1 MAIEFNCPHCKTHY
15 RLKDEFGG
23 KTATCKNPNC
33 RKVIPIPKPSGNG
46 RPGAPVDVDAL
57 AAAAF
62 SDESAKA
69 AGGPEEMIQVT
80 CAGCDHVWPIEASKE
95 GKNVR
100 CPECGKVVR
109 VPLRKKEEKA
119 DWRTG
124 GGGPSMAKRDTGMER
139 EGAFGTGHM
148 GGISGDTAREIVKG
162 REAEEEPEERRKRRV
177 KRAVLAVLV
186 LGAIAAGGYF
196 LLKTKREMT
205 SDANMAEAVKELTDR
220 GKDAQGKVDPRLDA
234 LIHRASAE
242 YRGRTSG
249 SESDAAE
256 VLKDIKIARNR
267 AKDARAG
274 KGSSLTDADG
284 IQADV
289 AETVPLL
296 LGVGDSADHSP
307 KKSDLVKELRQSL
320 QDISDPDLAAEAV
333 RAATRR
339 AAAKELPTFAEEAT
353 QNLAPELTAQVA
365 LELLRINREKYKA
378 DADGVLKKLGNAD
391 TPGIQTLRA
400 LLNKLAAPKKEGE
413 PPPTPSAAA
422 RAEAE
427 AIKGNAAAAKGLLP
441 NVPKQEDKAKAMV
454 AVAHSLADTNPGEA
468 SSMLTEAAKILKDV
482 KGSVSP
488 WVSVRA
494 CELMGRLGQDAEA
507 ESLAASLPDEATRS
521 WARLAAIR
529 GKLESSSLKGKKGDD
544 SWLETVG
551 DPTKLAAAAKAREV
565 MARHNAAEGFA
576 GDYGGVVK
584 KWPAGTVRPFG
595 TAGIVLGQLDK
606 REQK

>member
-46 RPGAPVDVDAL
+46 RAGAPVDVDAL

-62 SDESAKA
+62 SDEPAMA
-69 AGGPEEMIQVT
+69 AMAEEMIPVT
-80 CAGCDHVWPIEASKE
+80 CSGCDHAWSVEASKE

-109 VPLRKKEEKA
+109 VAPRKKEEKA
-119 DWRTG
+119 DWRSG
-124 GGGPSMAKRDTGMER
+124 GGGPSLAKRETGLDR
-139 EGAFGTGHM
+139 EGAFGNVAAT
-148 GGISGDTAREIVKG
+148 GISAGTAREIVKG
-162 REAEEEPEERRKRRV
+162 REAEEEPEERRKRLI
-177 KRAVLAVLV
+177 KRGVLGILVLAVLGV
-186 LGAIAAGGYF
+186 GGYF
-196 LLKTKREMT
+196 ALKTKREMT
-205 SDANMAEAVKELTDR
+205 SDANMADAVKELADR
-220 GKDAQGKVDPRLDA
+220 GKDSQGKIDPRLDA

-256 VLKDIKIARNR
+256 TLKDIKIARNR
-267 AKDARAG
+267 AKDARTG
-274 KGSSLTDADG
+274 KGSSQIDADG

-296 LGVGDSADHSP
+296 LGVGEEADRSP

-333 RAATRR
+333 RTATRR
-339 AAAKELPTFAEEAT
+339 AAAKDQPTFVEEAT
-353 QNLAPELTAQVA
+353 QNLPPELTAQVG

-378 DADGVLKKLGNAD
+378 DAEGVLKKLGNAD
-391 TPGIQTLRA
+391 TPGVQAMRA
-400 LLNKLAAPKKEGE
+400 FFGKTAAPKKDGE
-413 PPPTPSAAA
+413 PPPAPPLAAQ
-422 RAEAE
+422 AEAD
-427 AIKGNAAAAKGLLP
+427 AIKGDIAKAKAVR
-441 NVPKQEDKAKAMV
+441 NVPKAEDRAKAIV
-454 AVAHSLADTNPGEA
+454 AVAYTLGDANPGEA
-468 SSMLTEAAKILKDV
+468 GPLLTEAAKILKDV

-494 CELMGRLGQDAEA
+494 CELMAKLGQDAEA
-507 ESLAASLPDEATRS
+507 ESLAASLPDEATKA
-521 WARLAAIR
+521 WGRLAVLR
-529 GKLESSSLKGKKGDD
+529 GRLEALKGKKSKGDD
-544 SWLETVG
+544 SWLDAVG
-551 DPTKLAAAAKAREV
+551 DPTKSAAAAKAREV
-565 MARHNAAEGFA
+565 MARHNAADGFA
-576 GDYGGVVK
+576 GEYGGVVK
-584 KWPAGTVRPFG
+584 KWPGGTVRPFG
-595 TAGIVLGQLDK
+595 TAGIVLGQLDR